1 MECAYCVAIMLICL
15 NVFLIFVIG
24 SVNVVS
30 SFFIDGICV
39 VPLAPATSTMSGVT
53 SQPLVMMLFMS
64 GWYFMIFL
72 SRVLV
77 ANLSLQ
83 YVNSMNCM
91 MILGVGVCGGGGG
104 YMDGLRCIVCL
115 V

>member
-30 SFFIDGICV
+30 NFFIDGICV
-39 VPLAPATSTMSGVT
+39 VPLAPAASTMSGAT
-53 SQPLVMMLFMS
+53 FQPFVMMLFMS

-72 SRVLV
+72 SRVSV

-91 MILGVGVCGGGGG
+91 VISGVGVSGGGGLYG
-104 YMDGLRCIVCL
+104 WPMMHSM
-115 V
+115 

>member
-1 MECAYCVAIMLICL
+1 MECAYCVAMMLICL

-39 VPLAPATSTMSGVT
+39 VPLAPATSTMSGAT
-53 SQPLVMMLFMS
+53 FQPFVMMLFMS

-72 SRVLV
+72 SRVSV

-83 YVNSMNCM
+83 YVNLMNCM
-91 MILGVGVCGGGGG
+91 VISGVGVFGGVGVAIWMA
-104 YMDGLRCIVCL
+104 YNA
-115 V
+115 